1 MSREIMEWMGEPDDK
16 ALNITVRKAIRTRGE
31 EAERVTL
38 KELSQVITRR
48 VWMSTA
54 DDRVVLLLQ
63 DDV

>member
-1 MSREIMEWMGEPDDK
+1 MGEPDDK

-31 EAERVTL
+31 EAERVIL
-38 KELSQVITRR
+38 KELSRVITRR
-48 VWMSTA
+48 VWTSTA